1 MFINKSAS
9 FKYLQV
15 MQELHKGLVLNHV
28 QLSGY
33 LNFELSVLRQNN
45 FVAIASQITQYEVK
59 VDKVG
64 QKLVKIKVYKIALGN
79 SSAEHKE
86 DIYC

>member
-1 MFINKSAS
+1 M
-9 FKYLQV
+9 
-15 MQELHKGLVLNHV
+15 
-28 QLSGY
+28 
-33 LNFELSVLRQNN
+33 
-45 FVAIASQITQYEVK
+45 K

-86 DIYC
+86 DIYCWTIAHNHAPYEHNAHKRDPNLNKIQPIIFDTEEMSIMTLTF